1 MSQCVHPL
9 QLLFAVICSQATRQE
24 GFGSAQIYR
33 PALSMACHSMTCML
47 LATLASV
54 ALHAS
59 ASEANMTKVN
69 MSSQQQLM
77 HGLTT
82 GESTT
87 GLNRSS
93 ATADD
98 GVKTQGSAL
107 RGGKRQASRA
117 GNSSLANS
125 RSAKSGIFDIDC
137 PYECDLRGY
146 HLNWCTRGACHCSYG
161 DFDRLDY
168 GCEQGPYQC
177 QLECLHGSWTYV
189 EGWNVCAP

>member
-1 MSQCVHPL
+1 MNMSQCVHPL
-9 QLLFAVICSQATRQE
+9 QLLFAVISSQATRQE

-107 RGGKRQASRA
+107 RGVRAKLRVPAIAAWPTAGQQSLVAHMNVTCVDTTSTGALGAHAIAHMVTSTGLITGVSRDLINASW
-117 GNSSLANS
+117 
-125 RSAKSGIFDIDC
+125 SAFTD
-137 PYECDLRGY
+137 RG
-146 HLNWCTRGACHCSYG
+146 TT
-161 DFDRLDY
+161 
-168 GCEQGPYQC
+168 
-177 QLECLHGSWTYV
+177 TYV
-189 EGWNVCAP
+189 EVRNVCAP